1 MNSIRASL
9 IGVWIAA
16 LFGVSWFLYYQ
27 TEVVKFDMQN
37 LVVPALRELRQ
48 LDAEWNADIL
58 RSRIGIHGNYDPVTT
73 PLKALRVLEKRLNQ
87 AVETAP
93 GNRQEAAL
101 HKLQETFSAKEELVE
116 QFKSQNSMFRNSLNY
131 FPTAVEEFKSAL
143 RTKRPDMPVQARLLN
158 ALEAKSNSL
167 LTDVLIFNLMPD
179 AALREQALSAIDDL
193 EHDIYCCSDD
203 LRERLVLLA
212 THARI
217 ILEQRMAGDA
227 IIRLIA
233 AVPTASGID
242 ALADAFDTQFK
253 GMLNEKQRYRTYLV
267 GYSAFLLILLA
278 YVAWR
283 LMKSYKLIA
292 QGNQRLQAANE
303 TLEQRVAERTAEL
316 QRQSAQLA
324 ELARHDALTGL
335 INRRE
340 LMVRLVQALQ
350 RAERR
355 ERVVVLMFIDLDGFK
370 AINDTHGHATGDL
383 VLKEVAARV
392 QRHVRQED
400 SLARIGGDE
409 FVIML
414 SEVVMQEGALRVA
427 NAALRDIG
435 GIAEVDGRPVQLSA
449 SIGISSVRGSA
460 GVSQYPDLLL
470 SRADAAMYQAKQQ
483 GKNCYCFSEPTA
495 WEAGKIPDQP
505 VAASR

>member
-1 MNSIRASL
+1 
-9 IGVWIAA
+9 
-16 LFGVSWFLYYQ
+16 
-27 TEVVKFDMQN
+27 
-37 LVVPALRELRQ
+37 
-48 LDAEWNADIL
+48 
-58 RSRIGIHGNYDPVTT
+58 
-73 PLKALRVLEKRLNQ
+73 
-87 AVETAP
+87 
-93 GNRQEAAL
+93 
-101 HKLQETFSAKEELVE
+101 
-116 QFKSQNSMFRNSLNY
+116 
-131 FPTAVEEFKSAL
+131 
-143 RTKRPDMPVQARLLN
+143 
-158 ALEAKSNSL
+158 
-167 LTDVLIFNLMPD
+167 
-179 AALREQALSAIDDL
+179 
-193 EHDIYCCSDD
+193 
-203 LRERLVLLA
+203 
-212 THARI
+212 
-217 ILEQRMAGDA
+217 
-227 IIRLIA
+227 
-233 AVPTASGID
+233 
-242 ALADAFDTQFK
+242 
-253 GMLNEKQRYRTYLV
+253 
-267 GYSAFLLILLA
+267 
-278 YVAWR
+278 
-283 LMKSYKLIA
+283 MKSYKLIA

-400 SLARIGGDE
+400 SMARIGGDE

-414 SEVVMQEGALRVA
+414 SEVAMQEGALRVA

-435 GIAEVDGRPVQLSA
+435 GITEVDGRPVQLSA

-470 SRADAAMYQAKQQ
+470 SRADAAMYHAKQQ

-495 WEAGKIPDQP
+495 WEAGEIPDQP